1 METSTSVIHDKSDFR
16 LRNLITA
23 YGVYLALM
31 LLLIVAAVVTPNLF
45 EKETLAVMFRQC
57 AQLGIIAIGQTMV
70 MLVAGLDLSVGGVI
84 VMTSMVVAEVSNGR
98 NEMIP
103 AAVVVALIIGML
115 IGLGNGLLVTKRKVP
130 PLVATLVMLFL
141 VQGAQ
146 QAFTRGVPSG
156 FVPEALGIVNQSW
169 GFLSIPL
176 LIWIGLNAVF
186 LVILKGTTY
195 GRRIYA
201 TGSNPEAARL
211 TGIPVNL
218 IKISV
223 YVLASG
229 LAVISGVVLTGYVGY
244 VDRFIATGLDLDSIA
259 AAVVGGTAFFGGRG
273 GLLGTIA
280 GVLIIQVL
288 STMVVL
294 IGLEIETQFIIK
306 CVTKY
311 IFMMIF
317 SFLEQSTL
325 ILYLLSN

>member
-1 METSTSVIHDKSDFR
+1 METSTSAIHDKSNFR
-16 LRNLITA
+16 LRNLIMA

-31 LLLIVAAVVTPNLF
+31 MLLIVAAVVTPNLF

-57 AQLGIIAIGQTMV
+57 AQLGIIAIGQTIV

-306 CVTKY
+306 GLV
-311 IFMMIF
+311 
-317 SFLEQSTL
+317 
-325 ILYLLSN
+325 ILAAVALYGLAQKKD

>member
-1 METSTSVIHDKSDFR
+1 MDSVPSSIKDKPTFKFR
-16 LRNLITA
+16 QFIEQ
-23 YGVYLALM
+23 YGVYLTLVI
-31 LLLIVAAVVTPNLF
+31 LLIISALITPNMF

-57 AQLGIIAIGQTMV
+57 AQLGIIAIGQTLV

-103 AAVVVALIIGML
+103 VAILLALIIGML
-115 IGLGNGLLVTKRKVP
+115 IGLANGLLITKRKVP

-141 VQGAQ
+141 VTGVQ

-156 FVPEALGIVNQSW
+156 FVPEALGLVNKSW

-176 LIWIGLNAVF
+176 LLWLILNGLF
-186 LVILKGTTY
+186 LIILRRTSY

-201 TGSNPEAARL
+201 VGSNPEAARL
-211 TGIPVNL
+211 NGIPVNF

-223 YVLASG
+223 YVLGSG
-229 LAVISGVVLTGYVGY
+229 LAVISGVILTGYVGY

-259 AAVVGGTAFFGGRG
+259 AAVVGGTSFFGGKG
-273 GLLGTIA
+273 QLMGTIA
-280 GVLIIQVL
+280 GVLIIQIL

-294 IGLEIETQFIIK
+294 IGLDIETQFIIK
-306 CVTKY
+306 GLV
-311 IFMMIF
+311 
-317 SFLEQSTL
+317 
-325 ILYLLSN
+325 ILAAVSLYSLAHKDR

>member
-1 METSTSVIHDKSDFR
+1 MDSVPSAIQDKPTFKFR
-16 LRNLITA
+16 QFIEQ
-23 YGVYLALM
+23 YGVYLTLVI
-31 LLLIVAAVVTPNLF
+31 LLIISALITPNMF

-103 AAVVVALIIGML
+103 VAILIALIIGML
-115 IGLGNGLLVTKRKVP
+115 IGLANGLLITKRKVP

-156 FVPEALGIVNQSW
+156 FVPEALGLVNKSW

-176 LIWIGLNAVF
+176 LLWLILNGLF
-186 LVILKGTTY
+186 LIILRRTSY

-201 TGSNPEAARL
+201 VGSNPEAARL
-211 TGIPVNL
+211 NGIPVDF

-223 YVLASG
+223 YVLGSG
-229 LAVISGVVLTGYVGY
+229 LAVISGVILTGYVGY

-259 AAVVGGTAFFGGRG
+259 AAVVGGTSFFGGKG
-273 GLLGTIA
+273 QLMGTIA
-280 GVLIIQVL
+280 GVLIIQIL

-294 IGLEIETQFIIK
+294 IGLDIETQFIIK
-306 CVTKY
+306 GLV
-311 IFMMIF
+311 
-317 SFLEQSTL
+317 
-325 ILYLLSN
+325 ILAAVSLYSLAHKDR

>member
-1 METSTSVIHDKSDFR
+1 MDSVPSAIQDKPTFKFR
-16 LRNLITA
+16 QFIEQ
-23 YGVYLALM
+23 YGVYLTLVI
-31 LLLIVAAVVTPNLF
+31 LLIISALITPNMF

-70 MLVAGLDLSVGGVI
+70 MLVAGLDLSIGGVI

-103 AAVVVALIIGML
+103 FAILIALIIGML
-115 IGLGNGLLVTKRKVP
+115 IGLANGLLITKRKVP

-141 VQGAQ
+141 LQGAQ

-156 FVPEALGIVNQSW
+156 FVPEALGLVNKSW

-176 LIWIGLNAVF
+176 LLWLILNGLF
-186 LVILKGTTY
+186 LIILRRTSY

-201 TGSNPEAARL
+201 VGSNPEAARL
-211 TGIPVNL
+211 NGIPVNF

-223 YVLASG
+223 YVLGSG
-229 LAVISGVVLTGYVGY
+229 LAVISGVILTGYVGY

-259 AAVVGGTAFFGGRG
+259 AAVVGGTSFFGGKG
-273 GLLGTIA
+273 QLMGTIA
-280 GVLIIQVL
+280 GVLIIQIL

-294 IGLEIETQFIIK
+294 IGLDIETQFIIK
-306 CVTKY
+306 GLV
-311 IFMMIF
+311 
-317 SFLEQSTL
+317 
-325 ILYLLSN
+325 ILAAVSLYSLAHKDR

>member
-1 METSTSVIHDKSDFR
+1 M
-16 LRNLITA
+16 A
-23 YGVYLALM
+23 YGVYIALM

-103 AAVVVALIIGML
+103 AAIVVALIIGML

-288 STMVVL
+288 STMVGL

-306 CVTKY
+306 GLV
-311 IFMMIF
+311 
-317 SFLEQSTL
+317 
-325 ILYLLSN
+325 ILAAVALYGLAQKKD

>member
-1 METSTSVIHDKSDFR
+1 MDSVPSAIKDKRTYKFR
-16 LRNLITA
+16 QIIEQ
-23 YGVYLALM
+23 YGVYLTLVI
-31 LLLIVAAVVTPNLF
+31 LLIISALITPNMF

-57 AQLGIIAIGQTMV
+57 AQLGIIAIGQTLV

-103 AAVVVALIIGML
+103 VAILIALIIGML
-115 IGLGNGLLVTKRKVP
+115 IGLANGLLITKRKVP

-141 VQGAQ
+141 VTGVQ

-156 FVPEALGIVNQSW
+156 FVPEALGLVNKSW

-176 LIWIGLNAVF
+176 LLWLILNGLF
-186 LVILKGTTY
+186 LIILRRTSY

-201 TGSNPEAARL
+201 VGSNPEAARL
-211 TGIPVNL
+211 NGIPVNF

-223 YVLASG
+223 YVLGSG
-229 LAVISGVVLTGYVGY
+229 LAVISGVILTGYVGY

-259 AAVVGGTAFFGGRG
+259 AAVVGGTSFFGGKG
-273 GLLGTIA
+273 QLMGTIA
-280 GVLIIQVL
+280 GVLIIQIL

-294 IGLEIETQFIIK
+294 IGLDIETQFIIK
-306 CVTKY
+306 GLV
-311 IFMMIF
+311 
-317 SFLEQSTL
+317 
-325 ILYLLSN
+325 ILAAVSLYSLAHKDR

>member
-1 METSTSVIHDKSDFR
+1 M
-16 LRNLITA
+16 A

-306 CVTKY
+306 GLV
-311 IFMMIF
+311 
-317 SFLEQSTL
+317 
-325 ILYLLSN
+325 ILAAVALYGLAQKKD

>member
-23 YGVYLALM
+23 YGVYIALM

-103 AAVVVALIIGML
+103 AAIVVALIIGML

-306 CVTKY
+306 GLV
-311 IFMMIF
+311 
-317 SFLEQSTL
+317 
-325 ILYLLSN
+325 ILAAVALYGLAQKKD

>member
-1 METSTSVIHDKSDFR
+1 MDSGHSAIKDKRTYKFR
-16 LRNLITA
+16 QILEQ
-23 YGVYLALM
+23 YGVYLTLVI
-31 LLLIVAAVVTPNLF
+31 LLIISALITPNMF

-57 AQLGIIAIGQTMV
+57 AQLGIIAIGQTLV

-103 AAVVVALIIGML
+103 VAILIALIIGML
-115 IGLGNGLLVTKRKVP
+115 IGLANGLLITKRKVP

-141 VQGAQ
+141 VTGVQ

-156 FVPEALGIVNQSW
+156 FVPEALGLVNKSW

-176 LIWIGLNAVF
+176 LLWLILNGLF
-186 LVILKGTTY
+186 LIILRRTSY

-201 TGSNPEAARL
+201 VGSNPEAARL
-211 TGIPVNL
+211 NGIPVNF

-223 YVLASG
+223 YVLGSG
-229 LAVISGVVLTGYVGY
+229 LAVISGVILTGYVGY

-259 AAVVGGTAFFGGRG
+259 AAVVGGTSFFGGKG
-273 GLLGTIA
+273 QLMGTIA
-280 GVLIIQVL
+280 GVLIIQIL

-294 IGLEIETQFIIK
+294 IGLDIETQFIIK
-306 CVTKY
+306 GLV
-311 IFMMIF
+311 
-317 SFLEQSTL
+317 
-325 ILYLLSN
+325 ILAAVSLYSLAHKDR

>member
-1 METSTSVIHDKSDFR
+1 MDPGHAAIKDKRTYKFR
-16 LRNLITA
+16 QIIEQ
-23 YGVYLALM
+23 YGVYLTLVI
-31 LLLIVAAVVTPNLF
+31 LLIISALITPNMF

-57 AQLGIIAIGQTMV
+57 AQLGIIAIGQTLV

-103 AAVVVALIIGML
+103 VAILIALIIGML
-115 IGLGNGLLVTKRKVP
+115 IGLANGLLITKRKVP

-141 VQGAQ
+141 VTGVQ

-156 FVPEALGIVNQSW
+156 FVPEALGLVNKSW

-176 LIWIGLNAVF
+176 LLWLILNGLF
-186 LVILKGTTY
+186 LIILRRTSY

-201 TGSNPEAARL
+201 VGSNPEAARL
-211 TGIPVNL
+211 NGIPVNF

-223 YVLASG
+223 YVLGSG
-229 LAVISGVVLTGYVGY
+229 LAVISGVILTGYVGY

-259 AAVVGGTAFFGGRG
+259 AAVVGGTSFFGGKG
-273 GLLGTIA
+273 QLMGTIA
-280 GVLIIQVL
+280 GVLIIQIL

-294 IGLEIETQFIIK
+294 IGLDIETQFIIK
-306 CVTKY
+306 GLV
-311 IFMMIF
+311 
-317 SFLEQSTL
+317 
-325 ILYLLSN
+325 ILAAVSLYSLAHKDR

>member
-1 METSTSVIHDKSDFR
+1 M
-16 LRNLITA
+16 
-23 YGVYLALM
+23 
-31 LLLIVAAVVTPNLF
+31 F

-70 MLVAGLDLSVGGVI
+70 MLVAGLDLSIGGVI

-103 AAVVVALIIGML
+103 FAILIALIIGML
-115 IGLGNGLLVTKRKVP
+115 IGLANGLLITKRKVP

-141 VQGAQ
+141 LQGAQ

-156 FVPEALGIVNQSW
+156 FVPEALGLVNKSW

-176 LIWIGLNAVF
+176 LLWLILNGLF
-186 LVILKGTTY
+186 LIILRRTSY

-201 TGSNPEAARL
+201 VGSNPEAARL
-211 TGIPVNL
+211 NGIPVNF

-223 YVLASG
+223 YVLGSG
-229 LAVISGVVLTGYVGY
+229 LAVISGVILTGYVGY

-259 AAVVGGTAFFGGRG
+259 AAVVGGTSFFGGKG
-273 GLLGTIA
+273 QLMGTIA
-280 GVLIIQVL
+280 GVMIIQIL

-294 IGLEIETQFIIK
+294 IGLDIETQFIIK
-306 CVTKY
+306 GLV
-311 IFMMIF
+311 
-317 SFLEQSTL
+317 
-325 ILYLLSN
+325 ILAAVSLYSLAHKDR

>member
-1 METSTSVIHDKSDFR
+1 MDSGHSAIKDKRTYKFR
-16 LRNLITA
+16 QILEQ
-23 YGVYLALM
+23 YGVYLTLVI
-31 LLLIVAAVVTPNLF
+31 LLIISALITPNMF

-103 AAVVVALIIGML
+103 FAILIALIIGML
-115 IGLGNGLLVTKRKVP
+115 IGLANGLLITKRKVP

-141 VQGAQ
+141 VTGVQ

-156 FVPEALGIVNQSW
+156 FVPEALGLVNKSW

-176 LIWIGLNAVF
+176 LLWLILNGLF
-186 LVILKGTTY
+186 LIILRRTSY

-201 TGSNPEAARL
+201 VGSNPEAARL
-211 TGIPVNL
+211 NGIPVNF

-223 YVLASG
+223 YVLGSG
-229 LAVISGVVLTGYVGY
+229 LAVISGVILTGYVGY

-259 AAVVGGTAFFGGRG
+259 AAVVGGTSFFGGKG
-273 GLLGTIA
+273 QLMGTIA
-280 GVLIIQVL
+280 GVLIIQIL

-294 IGLEIETQFIIK
+294 IGLDIETQFIIK
-306 CVTKY
+306 GLV
-311 IFMMIF
+311 
-317 SFLEQSTL
+317 
-325 ILYLLSN
+325 ILAAVSLYSLAHKDR

>member
-1 METSTSVIHDKSDFR
+1 MDSVPSAIQNKPTFKFR
-16 LRNLITA
+16 QFIEQ
-23 YGVYLALM
+23 YGVYLTLVI
-31 LLLIVAAVVTPNLF
+31 LLIISALITPNMF

-70 MLVAGLDLSVGGVI
+70 MLVAGLDLSIGGVI

-103 AAVVVALIIGML
+103 FAILIALIIGML
-115 IGLGNGLLVTKRKVP
+115 IGLANGLLITKRKVP

-141 VQGAQ
+141 LQGAQ

-156 FVPEALGIVNQSW
+156 FVPEALGLVNKSW

-176 LIWIGLNAVF
+176 LLWLILNGLF
-186 LVILKGTTY
+186 LIILRRTSY

-201 TGSNPEAARL
+201 VGSNPEAARL
-211 TGIPVNL
+211 NGIPVNF

-223 YVLASG
+223 YVLGSG
-229 LAVISGVVLTGYVGY
+229 LAVISGVILTGYVGY

-259 AAVVGGTAFFGGRG
+259 AAVVGGTSFFGGKG
-273 GLLGTIA
+273 QLMGTIA
-280 GVLIIQVL
+280 GVMIIQIL

-294 IGLEIETQFIIK
+294 IGLDIETQFIIK
-306 CVTKY
+306 GLV
-311 IFMMIF
+311 
-317 SFLEQSTL
+317 
-325 ILYLLSN
+325 ILAAVSLYSLAHKDR

>member
-1 METSTSVIHDKSDFR
+1 MDSVLSAIQDKPTFKFR
-16 LRNLITA
+16 QFIEQ
-23 YGVYLALM
+23 YGVYLTLVI
-31 LLLIVAAVVTPNLF
+31 LLIISALITPNMF

-57 AQLGIIAIGQTMV
+57 AQLGIIAIGQTLV

-103 AAVVVALIIGML
+103 FAILIALIIGML
-115 IGLGNGLLVTKRKVP
+115 IGLANGLLITKRKVP

-141 VQGAQ
+141 LQGAQ

-156 FVPEALGIVNQSW
+156 FVPEALGLVNKSW

-176 LIWIGLNAVF
+176 LLWLILNGLF
-186 LVILKGTTY
+186 LIILRRTSY

-201 TGSNPEAARL
+201 VGSNPEAARL
-211 TGIPVNL
+211 NGIPVNF

-223 YVLASG
+223 YVLGSG
-229 LAVISGVVLTGYVGY
+229 LAVISGVILTGYVGY

-259 AAVVGGTAFFGGRG
+259 AAVVGGTSFFGGKG
-273 GLLGTIA
+273 QLMGTIA
-280 GVLIIQVL
+280 GVMIIQIL

-294 IGLEIETQFIIK
+294 IGLDIETQFIIK
-306 CVTKY
+306 GLV
-311 IFMMIF
+311 
-317 SFLEQSTL
+317 
-325 ILYLLSN
+325 ILAAVSLYSLAHKDR

>member
-1 METSTSVIHDKSDFR
+1 MDSVPSSIKDKPTFKFR
-16 LRNLITA
+16 QFIEQ
-23 YGVYLALM
+23 YGVYLTLVI
-31 LLLIVAAVVTPNLF
+31 LLIISALITPNMF

-57 AQLGIIAIGQTMV
+57 AQLGIIAIGQTLV

-103 AAVVVALIIGML
+103 VAILIALIIGML
-115 IGLGNGLLVTKRKVP
+115 IGLANGLLITKRKVP

-141 VQGAQ
+141 LQGVQ

-156 FVPEALGIVNQSW
+156 FVPEALGLVNKSW

-176 LIWIGLNAVF
+176 LLWLILNGLF
-186 LVILKGTTY
+186 LIILRRTSY

-201 TGSNPEAARL
+201 VGSNPEAARL
-211 TGIPVNL
+211 NGIPVNF

-223 YVLASG
+223 YVLGSG
-229 LAVISGVVLTGYVGY
+229 LAVISGVILTGYVGY

-259 AAVVGGTAFFGGRG
+259 AAVVGGTSFFGGKG
-273 GLLGTIA
+273 QLMGTIA
-280 GVLIIQVL
+280 GVMIIQIL

-294 IGLEIETQFIIK
+294 IGLDIETQFIIK
-306 CVTKY
+306 GLV
-311 IFMMIF
+311 
-317 SFLEQSTL
+317 
-325 ILYLLSN
+325 ILAAVSLYSLAHKDR

>member
-1 METSTSVIHDKSDFR
+1 MDSVPSAIQDKPTFKFR
-16 LRNLITA
+16 QFIEQ
-23 YGVYLALM
+23 YGVYLTLVI
-31 LLLIVAAVVTPNLF
+31 LLIISALITPNMF

-57 AQLGIIAIGQTMV
+57 AQLGIIAIGQTLV

-103 AAVVVALIIGML
+103 FAILIALIIGML
-115 IGLGNGLLVTKRKVP
+115 IGLANGLLITKRKVP

-156 FVPEALGIVNQSW
+156 FVPEALGLVNKSW

-176 LIWIGLNAVF
+176 LLWLILNGLF
-186 LVILKGTTY
+186 LIILRRTSY

-201 TGSNPEAARL
+201 VGSNPEAARL
-211 TGIPVNL
+211 NGIPVNF

-223 YVLASG
+223 YVLGSG
-229 LAVISGVVLTGYVGY
+229 LAVISGVILTGYVGY

-259 AAVVGGTAFFGGRG
+259 AAVVGGTSFFGGKG
-273 GLLGTIA
+273 QLMGTIA
-280 GVLIIQVL
+280 GVLIIQIL

-294 IGLEIETQFIIK
+294 IGLDIETQFIIK
-306 CVTKY
+306 GLV
-311 IFMMIF
+311 
-317 SFLEQSTL
+317 
-325 ILYLLSN
+325 ILAAVSLYSLAHKDR